1 MNDITRKGKMKKLLN
16 PVLLLSI
23 GLGLMA
29 LTTIFLTIRMNRQ
42 EALISQLIEGQ
53 TRQVKF
59 NNDVAE
65 KVLDIWNDLY
75 HTNYY
80 YN

>member
-1 MNDITRKGKMKKLLN
+1 MKKLLN